1 MIKQLSILLI
11 TVLSVSSTAV
21 RASEAA
27 ETADAIAAVAAFEA
41 AKATEAENAVAAF
54 RELEAMADICLTG
67 ALEHLEANPWQ
78 LSQEHV
84 EDLRTMLLAKLEP
97 VAQQIV
103 QEQVAQEPAVKGKSH
118 LLAKIAAPAAVL
130 AAFAGIAYY
139 NGWMTPETVT
149 AVQSWL
155 NTTLANAANA
165 TSSVREGFMNFNATE
180 FLTNMTSAARE
191 KLPTFNSTAILEKVT
206 PSFDALRAIFNRTAA

>member
-103 QEQVAQEPAVKGKSH
+103 QEQVAQEPAVTPFGEDRGPSSSSSGVRWNR
-118 LLAKIAAPAAVL
+118 LL
-130 AAFAGIAYY
+130 
-139 NGWMTPETVT
+139 
-149 AVQSWL
+149 QWL
-155 NTTLANAANA
+155 DD
-165 TSSVREGFMNFNATE
+165 
-180 FLTNMTSAARE
+180 ARNCDRGTIMAE
-191 KLPTFNSTAILEKVT
+191 HHTCERCQCNVVGS
-206 PSFDALRAIFNRTAA
+206 